1 VTSLLSVFTPTSLS
15 DKHFV
20 FTAQRLV
27 SDLSG
32 TWLVLQVVAVSV
44 TVARVM
50 PARTTEIK
58 FFINIRC
65 SAVQE
70 AKH

>member
-1 VTSLLSVFTPTSLS
+1 MFT
-15 DKHFV
+15 V
-20 FTAQRLV
+20 QRLV

-32 TWLVLQVVAVSV
+32 TWLVLQVVALGV

-50 PARTTEIK
+50 AARTTEIIL
-58 FFINIRC
+58 FINIRC
-65 SAVQE
+65 STVQK